1 MNLVDL
7 FKKGLKCY
15 LRQEYTFHN
24 NLDIDW
30 GDVNESKNNKI

>member
-24 NLDIDW
+24 NLD
-30 GDVNESKNNKI
+30 KKI